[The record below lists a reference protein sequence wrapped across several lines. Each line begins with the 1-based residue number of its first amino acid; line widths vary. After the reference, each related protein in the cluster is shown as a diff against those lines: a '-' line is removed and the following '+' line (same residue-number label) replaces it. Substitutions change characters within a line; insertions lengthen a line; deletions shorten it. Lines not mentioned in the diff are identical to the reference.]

1 MAGFLASYLIA
12 TSDQHSPRDDVVL
25 NSTTMSPPKSVDT
38 ESAASG
44 FNPWLKEFSERVCT
58 TRVISR
64 RPRFRGSMA
73 QWSGSMINGVEC
85 QNPRYVDGSPWGTSD
100 MLWCWQEYMDIS
112 YENTTVRIPTGC
124 SLYIEESDGM
134 PMENIIGDTNW
145 DKARTEMCKVSR
157 SILILPSGDRAD
169 IAECEVEGLN
179 SGTHHLWGHDSVC
192 LQQTIFLPFAGD
204 YPLPSGC
211 SCYVRDGF

>member
-44 FNPWLKEFSERVCT
+44 LKWTEFSKRVCT
-58 TRVISR
+58 TKVNSR
-64 RPRFRGSMA
+64 MFRIRGSMVRTEE
-73 QWSGSMINGVEC
+73 S
-85 QNPRYVDGSPWGTSD
+85 QNPGYVHELPWPGQLASWGTSD
-100 MLWCWQEYMDIS
+100 MLRCLQEYMDIP
-112 YENTTVRIPTGC
+112 YENNTMVRIPSGC